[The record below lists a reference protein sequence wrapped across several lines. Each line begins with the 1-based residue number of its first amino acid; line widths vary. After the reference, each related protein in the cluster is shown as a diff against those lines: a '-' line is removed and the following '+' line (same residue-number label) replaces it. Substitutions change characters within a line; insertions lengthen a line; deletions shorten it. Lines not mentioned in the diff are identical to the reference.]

1 VIGAADAALNASLS
15 AQGSFVTNAVVAD
28 TVAPVISA
36 LSAVPTGSTTAT
48 VAWTTNE
55 VADSVVYFS
64 TTSPLSTATAGS
76 ASNGTLLTNHSVNL
90 ASLTASTTYY
100 IVVASKD
107 AVNNLATSS
116 QTSFTTSN

>member
-1 VIGAADAALNASLS
+1 MR
-15 AQGSFVTNAVVAD
+15 
-28 TVAPVISA
+28 
-36 LSAVPTGSTTAT
+36 
-48 VAWTTNE
+48 
-55 VADSVVYFS
+55 
-64 TTSPLSTATAGS
+64 SPLLLLRVES